1 MLMERYAD
9 IILRNALNL
18 KAGDVLSINT
28 EEENSV
34 FAHLI
39 ARKAREIT
47 GNGSYIQNIENGKV
61 TATEEAASDYAI
73 EKKPTAL
80 LYLPVYRSYMKAE
93 RGKLFTAP
101 EIQRFRHL
109 SDPLDNSD
117 PMIPFASAPVP
128 SSDWGKVLD
137 EDGDISLPSTL
148 LSDLLGLGE
157 DDYLAGGEDTDLI
170 LYERDRLNGFNLK
183 KGRIRDE
190 DGTDLEFSFL
200 EGSQFMSSIMVLPD
214 GRKFIPTIYASDIFR
229 ALEKTSAEGY
239 FTATKPF
246 MLFGHIVRSFSARVE
261 HGKITDF
268 STDSVSM
275 PLFELFLEQDKAAG
289 TVSEL
294 TLAEESTHASY
305 IEYFALPEWDRM
317 RGTSITIGGPR
328 PESLKEMSARERAND
343 SLVTLSIPVGSDTT
357 EITAEDYDG
366 NEYTIMEDGYIK
378 ED

>member
-1 MLMERYAD
+1 MPEYFLKNMLSDIIRGMNMLMERYAD
-9 IILRNALNL
+9 IILRRALRL
-18 KAGDVLSINT
+18 REGDVLSINA
-28 EEENSV
+28 ESENSD

-275 PLFELFLEQDKAAG
+275 PLFRHSDAILAPSTRKSPVSFLPFF
-289 TVSEL
+289 S
-294 TLAEESTHASY
+294 
-305 IEYFALPEWDRM
+305 F
-317 RGTSITIGGPR
+317 
-328 PESLKEMSARERAND
+328 RERRMYF
-343 SLVTLSIPVGSDTT
+343 VRLSRT
-357 EITAEDYDG
+357 EITRRPLCRHLHLDVRKTKILLVQRDSTECF
-366 NEYTIMEDGYIK
+366 T
-378 ED
+378 